1 MTILLKE
8 IWPKST
14 FRVLIYERK
23 IHAKIDFFI
32 KNNKILKFFSFS
44 KNKSCVSK
52 FWDFLQKLTLFLK
65 FARVIGGG
73 KKRGSRRRRGTFF
86 FYPLFFC
93 FQPNSRATKRARPQA
108 SEARPSA
115 SLRSEKVTVVKKTII
130 RPKIHSMKGR
140 NFYVELAEIIKYE
153 KTFFFIQKRCLK

>member
-1 MTILLKE
+1 MKE
-8 IWPKST
+8 IWPNST

-23 IHAKIDFFI
+23 IHAKIKFFI

-44 KNKSCVSK
+44 KNKSCLTKS
-52 FWDFLQKLTLFLK
+52 WDFLQILRFSSKTDTFLK
-65 FARVIGGG
+65 ICKGNRGY
-73 KKRGSRRRRGTFF
+73 KKRRRRRRRRGTFF

-115 SLRSEKVTVVKKTII
+115 SLRSEKRNSLSFWSRIEKK
-130 RPKIHSMKGR
+130 KITYFR
-140 NFYVELAEIIKYE
+140 RAPI
-153 KTFFFIQKRCLK
+153 